1 MAIGSTTVVGG
12 TMNVSGVDPVPAT
25 NGEVMGT
32 GPVAPPPVR
41 GTGTGT
47 GTGTTG
53 ATSLCAGSSSTAG
66 SMCTSGKALRWI
78 FADNL
83 ASFLGIGIFA
93 TNCAGFCCVQP
104 LRAAKRKKALMA
116 DNLRLIVA
124 GGVWAIF
131 SQRLKASMLS
141 VVIRRSA
148 SAGESVRGAAA
159 DCCDSQ
165 NQEKNA
171 VKSLL

>member
-1 MAIGSTTVVGG
+1 MGATVVVGG
-12 TMNVSGVDPVPAT
+12 TTNVSGVDPVPAI

-41 GTGTGT
+41 GAGTGI
-47 GTGTTG
+47 TG

-141 VVIRRSA
+141 VVISRSA
-148 SAGESVRGAAA
+148 SAGESVRGAAVA